1 MSVARLQRDIDEVH
15 GASMIGLAS
24 RRPTQMHL
32 RRARSSFFLVPLMLV
47 ASVCVCGGGADE
59 TGDTTALTDD
69 PTATTSTV
77 PDVSTSGNSSA
88 STSTSSTTGV
98 DDCTTLL
105 KNGCESEEVRR
116 LQRLLQR
123 KIDADV
129 DVDGKFGD
137 ETEGALDAFERK
149 CDICVPDGQIR
160 VDVEEWDEL
169 DSRKDLPQSGGENS
183 PEV

>member
-1 MSVARLQRDIDEVH
+1 
-15 GASMIGLAS
+15 MIGLAS
-24 RRPTQMHL
+24 RRPTQMYL
-32 RRARSSFFLVPLMLV
+32 RRARTALFLVPLML
-47 ASVCVCGGGADE
+47 ASLCACGGSADE
-59 TGDTTALTDD
+59 TGNTTALTDD
-69 PTATTSTV
+69 PTATTSTD

-88 STSTSSTTGV
+88 STSSTTGI
-98 DDCTTLL
+98 DNCSTLL

-137 ETEGALDAFERK
+137 ETEGALDAFERT
-149 CDICVPDGQIR
+149 CDICVPDSQIR
-160 VDVEEWDEL
+160 VDAEEWDEL

>member
-15 GASMIGLAS
+15 RASMIGLAS

-32 RRARSSFFLVPLMLV
+32 RSARSSFFLVPLMLV
-47 ASVCVCGGGADE
+47 ASVCVCRGCRRDRRHHCPHGRPDGHDE
-59 TGDTTALTDD
+59 HRPGRLDERY
-69 PTATTSTV
+69 
-77 PDVSTSGNSSA
+77 SSA
-88 STSTSSTTGV
+88 STSTWSTTGV

-183 PEV
+183 P